1 MSVLC
6 GRAACGVRCCRG
18 PAGGAAESG
27 PRVGP
32 GGGPHPDPPPPTRTR
47 AGPRH
52 PGGASAP
59 RACLTAPCIRRRRI
73 GPSAHNCGGG
83 EGHGSARSLPRGTL
97 RPCGAWG
104 PRCAAEALQR
114 GAGRSQRPA
123 ARPAA
128 RRVPARE
135 GAVWRKCGSEAAP
148 GCAHPGI
155 ASAYPDT
162 APQSPRLV
170 PHPELAHAPKGP
182 RGQRQIRVT
191 RLASPLIKESRLRA
205 NKGHPNYVPFPDSFF
220 LAILIFHKHKV
231 KRPSLLLF
239 F

>member
-18 PAGGAAESG
+18 PAGGAAES
-27 PRVGP
+27 RA

-47 AGPRH
+47 SGPPH

-59 RACLTAPCIRRRRI
+59 RACLTAPCVRKRRT
-73 GPSAHNCGGG
+73 GPSAHNCGGA
-83 EGHGSARSLPRGTL
+83 EAHGRARSLPPARL
-97 RPCGAWG
+97 G
-104 PRCAAEALQR
+104 PVGPGVLAVPPRLCSG
-114 GAGRSQRPA
+114 GAGRSRRPA

-128 RRVPARE
+128 PRIPARE
-135 GAVWRKCGSEAAP
+135 GAVLRKCGGEADTWVCAP
-148 GCAHPGI
+148 GHCISIPGH
-155 ASAYPDT
+155 T

-170 PHPELAHAPKGP
+170 PHPELAHAPIGP

-205 NKGHPNYVPFPDSFF
+205 NKGHPNYVPFPNSFF
-220 LAILIFHKHKV
+220 LAKLIVHKQKV
-231 KRPSLLLF
+231 KRTSL
-239 F
+239 